1 MSVKLESSI
10 KPDSFD
16 KQGLQFDTEALS
28 SLDKKE
34 LAMGAI
40 VLIAATAIIL
50 SFRSPLITPL
60 AGRCIRISSFTAL
73 GIVFA
78 AEGAYLF
85 KKEKEPRV
93 QEPSLEEP
101 PREESTS
108 EEPSLE
114 ESSSAAASLGFLREV
129 FLKKFFLEESSRESS
144 LKEALSKESL
154 KPFFENSFLEPLLNK
169 PPLDVNQ

>member
-78 AEGAYLF
+78 AAGAYLF
-85 KKEKEPRV
+85 KKEK
-93 QEPSLEEP
+93 EPSLEEP

-129 FLKKFFLEESSRESS
+129 FLKKFFLEELSRESS

>member
-78 AEGAYLF
+78 AAGAYLF
-85 KKEKEPRV
+85 KKEK
-93 QEPSLEEP
+93 EP

-129 FLKKFFLEESSRESS
+129 FLKKFFLEELSRESS